1 MLTQV
6 YTALISA
13 CSREILQA
21 PASNRRLQLVLLE
34 RAQGVLAE
42 MRAAR
47 LMPDAHLWNALIAAA
62 GRAGQLQRAF
72 QNLDDM
78 QVHSPAAD
86 LLRRLTMHM
95 HSCLHICNAIRACKL
110 ATPVIGLHPA

>member
-1 MLTQV
+1 MTLGHRCAQV

-13 CSREILQA
+13 CSREILEA

-42 MRAAR
+42 MRNAR
-47 LMPDAHLWNALIAAA
+47 LQTDPFLWNALIAAA

-72 QNLDDM
+72 QNMDDM
-78 QVHSPAAD
+78 QVRS
-86 LLRRLTMHM
+86 T
-95 HSCLHICNAIRACKL
+95 NAQHQCM
-110 ATPVIGLHPA
+110 PMPGS